1 MDTGWGLSGLR
12 EPDQSQGDA
21 LRVVALTRL
30 KGFVSVLGEELR
42 RDLDSGSPDSEG
54 WQLRQASVESRQVQL
69 QELRQMLND
78 VRETT
83 PEEMRQIRQASNVR
97 PEPMA
102 TADAVDGVVQEL
114 HDAIGRNV
122 RLARREAVLEAY
134 CEEQN
139 KILRC
144 VESSESRLKDCEAQ
158 ESGKI
163 EELKQAK
170 LAAER
175 EALEMKVSWRKD
187 RMELHRVQM
196 ELQQAQQAVANLQEQ
211 LSEVAQKEEAQRGL
225 LQSARVTDIQ
235 ATVWQSKVAN
245 QAKDLERLK
254 SRCAELDS
262 ERILNRGSSLGQYQ
276 SLEAWA
282 ADAKQVESQ
291 QALQKKIFQ
300 ERCVELQAKLDKSR
314 VAYYEKGRELQ
325 VVRIQHEEERQQLQ
339 QQKDEALRGHQ
350 SMEKEKRMLQEKV
363 TDLEVQIAESL
374 LSSSYHASQHG
385 QLRARVEDLST
396 GGKSQ
401 ELVQQLAE
409 LDAKYQDLEGRY
421 AVANAARSGLARQ
434 CGLLEEEN
442 ARLEESLSKELRD
455 KEDLL
460 ESHAESSVASASKL
474 AERLRH
480 FERQQ
485 QELETEAAED
495 RSRLRMELANAEAQH
510 ADMER
515 LRERER
521 LVEQLKMQ
529 YHLAQKLL
537 VRFRGVHDA
546 LAWKD
551 LMAEVDLTILSIA
564 QAGGAKG
571 MGQGMVLT
579 ELVTQLHH
587 LAESAQQQTERRQI
601 QLESAESAAEAAQ
614 QQQFAAELRQEE
626 LETQNLRLEAELA
639 KTQMIQSTL
648 QDSKPLALP
657 DDLPEE
663 YSAIIKEVVLN
674 GWDSVEWGG
683 NFTLLHWAAMQNR
696 QHLCQSLLELRA
708 NPSLRDDTGM
718 TAADYAREKG
728 HQEVT
733 ATLQSVHLLKR

>member
-1 MDTGWGLSGLR
+1 M
-12 EPDQSQGDA
+12 
-21 LRVVALTRL
+21 
-30 KGFVSVLGEELR
+30 R

-83 PEEMRQIRQASNVR
+83 PEEMRQIRQASNIHH
-97 PEPMA
+97 EAMA
-102 TADAVDGVVQEL
+102 TAPDALDGVVQEL

-144 VESSESRLKDCEAQ
+144 VESSESRLKDSEAQ
-158 ESGKI
+158 ESVKN

-211 LSEVAQKEEAQRGL
+211 LTEVAQKEEAQRGL

-235 ATVWQSKVAN
+235 ASVWQSKLAN
-245 QAKDLERLK
+245 QAKDLERLR

-262 ERILNRGSSLGQYQ
+262 ERISNRGQYQ
-276 SLEAWA
+276 TLEAWA

-314 VAYYEKGRELQ
+314 VAYYEKGRELE
-325 VVRIQHEEERQQLQ
+325 VMRIHHEEEKQQLQ
-339 QQKDEALRGHQ
+339 QQKDEAVREHQ
-350 SMEKEKRMLQEKV
+350 SLEKEKRMLQEKV

-385 QLRARVEDLST
+385 QLRARVEDLSS
-396 GGKSQ
+396 GVEKSQ
-401 ELVQQLAE
+401 ELLQQLAQ

-442 ARLEESLSKELRD
+442 AQLEESLSKELRD

-460 ESHAESSVASASKL
+460 QSHAESSAASASKV

-480 FERQQ
+480 FETQQ
-485 QELETEAAED
+485 QQLETEAAED

-510 ADMER
+510 ADVER

-537 VRFRGVHDA
+537 ARFRGVHDA
-546 LAWKD
+546 SAWKD
-551 LMAEVDLTILSIA
+551 LMAEVDLTILSIFEA
-564 QAGGAKG
+564 NAAKAKALKGDGADGEG
-571 MGQGMVLT
+571 MESAGMVLT
-579 ELVTQLHH
+579 EVVTQLHH
-587 LAESAQQQTERRQI
+587 LAESAERSAQQAQQQKERRQV
-601 QLESAESAAEAAQ
+601 QLEAAEAAAEAAE
-614 QQQFAAELRQEE
+614 QQQFACELRQEE
-626 LETQNLRLEAELA
+626 LETQNLRLQAELA
-639 KTQMIQSTL
+639 KTQMMQSTL
-648 QDSKPLALP
+648 QDSRPLALP

-708 NPSLRDDTGM
+708 NPSLKDDTGM

-728 HQEVT
+728 NQEVV
-733 ATLQSVHLLKR
+733 ATLQSVQLPKRSG